1 MSGASAG
8 ERGAGFLPLGPR
20 SHGAECSGPRALG
33 EEWGLAINQGD
44 PEHPHGVRSPRAVGE
59 GGCDYAAGMWGV
71 GRREEDPHRVTW
83 MEKTMRLRVRIW
95 GNLGVPRSLF
105 CENHP
110 ETVAF
115 LY

>member
-1 MSGASAG
+1 MELEAHM
-8 ERGAGFLPLGPR
+8 L
-20 SHGAECSGPRALG
+20 
-33 EEWGLAINQGD
+33 WGREDG
-44 PEHPHGVRSPRAVGE
+44 
-59 GGCDYAAGMWGV
+59 DYAAGMWGV
-71 GRREEDPHRVTW
+71 GRREGDPHRVTW

>member
-1 MSGASAG
+1 M
-8 ERGAGFLPLGPR
+8 LPLEKGALVSSLWVP
-20 SHGAECSGPRALG
+20 GATAECSGPRALG
-33 EEWGLAINQGD
+33 EVWWLAIKQGD
-44 PEHPHGVRSPRAVGE
+44 PEHPHGVRSPHAVGE

-71 GRREEDPHRVTW
+71 GRREGDPHRVTW